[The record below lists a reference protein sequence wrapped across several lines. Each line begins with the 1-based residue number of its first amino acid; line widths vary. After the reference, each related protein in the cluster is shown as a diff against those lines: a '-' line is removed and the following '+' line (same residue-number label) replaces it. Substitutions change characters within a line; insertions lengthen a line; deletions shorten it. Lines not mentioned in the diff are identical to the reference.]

1 MKKINLF
8 LRESF
13 DKKIDGTGLAVFRI
27 FYAFILFSEIYQ
39 LNKFR
44 HVIYDKDPYWYVGE
58 INVAYLFNFWFII
71 IVLLFLGFFTR
82 FATIVNYILG
92 VIIFSSAYKFEY
104 HVFYIYVGVNFLL
117 ILTPVSRV
125 FSLDCL
131 IQKLKFSNVGKPYVI
146 DRKVLEINYLAP
158 VFVAIGLVY
167 FDSTFFKLGS
177 NMWRDGLGVWLPSS
191 LPMATWNDTSVIL
204 NQERIIKFLGYFV
217 IVFEAL
223 FIFLFWFRKLRVPL
237 FLIGFFFHVGILITY
252 PIPWFALTVIGA
264 YLLLI
269 PQEFWLLI
277 GKMIKSKS
285 QSYSF
290 YYDEGCPL
298 SNKIVVLIKHLDVFN
313 KINCF
318 TVQQYGSQA
327 LSFKN
332 IQGIDLVGNVYGVDK
347 KGRVYIGY
355 NCFVGLL
362 KRLIYTYPLGL
373 LLSLPVI
380 SFLGKKCYVYIA
392 ENLLTERCEIKNC
405 STPVFLVPVSENQD
419 VLIKGWNRLNLSKL
433 SWKFIVLVLLLA
445 QVQTIYYSPFVQK
458 NFPMGQ
464 SLNKVTDIFHDN
476 TKSFFRHYLGIT
488 SHNVFLYQHFKGFN
502 HLFKIT
508 YIKNN
513 KEVLVPLYDD
523 NGQPSKY
530 TSGIIW
536 RNLSFNVVTPVVHK
550 EQLESGLKPYLLFFK
565 DDNKI
570 KSSELDFKI
579 YVKEIEVTDH
589 WQKDFLRKQM
599 MKPWVLI
606 GEYKL
611 NNNKGVFIWTD
622 KMKKI
627 LNAEK
632 NK

>member
-8 LRESF
+8 LRKSF

-27 FYAFILFSEIYQ
+27 FYSFILLSEIYQ

-71 IVLLFLGFFTR
+71 IGLLFLGFFTR

-117 ILTPVSRV
+117 TLMPVSRV

-131 IQKLKFSNVGKPYVI
+131 IQKLKYSNVGKPYVI

-158 VFVAIGLVY
+158 VFVAIALVY

-191 LPMATWNDTSVIL
+191 LPMATWNDTSIIL
-204 NQERIIKFLGYFV
+204 NQEIIIKFLGYFV

-237 FLIGFFFHVGILITY
+237 FLIGIFFHVGILITY

-290 YYDEGCPL
+290 YFDEGCPL

-318 TVQQYGSQA
+318 TIQQYDSQEPS
-327 LSFKN
+327 LRDILKL
-332 IQGIDLVGNVYGVDK
+332 DLVSKTYGVDK

-355 NCFVGLL
+355 DCYVGVL
-362 KRLIYTYPLGL
+362 KHIIYTYPLGL
-373 LLSLPVI
+373 LLSFPGI
-380 SFLGKKCYVYIA
+380 SFLGKKCYAYFA
-392 ENLLTERCEIKNC
+392 ENRLTERCTSKNC
-405 STPVFLVPVSENQD
+405 SIPVFSVPVSENED

-433 SWKFIVLVLLLA
+433 SWKFIILVLVLA
-445 QVQTIYYSPFVQK
+445 QAQTIYYSPFVQK
-458 NFPMGQ
+458 NFPMRQ
-464 SLNKVTDIFHDN
+464 KLNMVTDIFRNN
-476 TKSFFRHYLGIT
+476 TYSFFRHYLGIT

-513 KEVLVPLYDD
+513 KEVLVPLYDN

-536 RNLSFNVVTPVVHK
+536 RNLSFNVVTPVIRK
-550 EQLESGLKPYLLFFK
+550 EQLESGLKPYLLFFRQEY
-565 DDNKI
+565 KI
-570 KSSELDFKI
+570 KSSQLDFKI

-599 MKPWVLI
+599 VKPWRFM
-606 GEYKL
+606 GECKL
-611 NNNKGVFIWTD
+611 KNHEGIFTWSD
-622 KMKKI
+622 KMIKI
-627 LNAEK
+627 FTEEAK
-632 NK
+632 Q